1 MGICGGRPGMPGG
14 AGTSRTGNTAR
25 MLMWPLASTL
35 SRSLPPASATSR
47 TPGRASSPL
56 GSLSISRPGWAPAP
70 LSGLL
75 LASKVGKSAT
85 KRTVWPVTRSSRPK
99 ASAPAPNC
107 WRVCGPPNGPLTSTY
122 CLAPVSETS
131 DGPSAKLPPAWAT
144 DGRPVRTRC
153 WVPRQMRVTAPLGPK
168 HTSAPSGPGAQGPAP
183 PAPASATY
191 KAPPWPKAIPR
202 GLSSPL
208 ATTRRPPAAVAAVAV
223 PAALAAADGD
233 CGAADAWPPRA
244 ATAASTSRL
253 PRMPARR
260 NSLCMEISSSRGWV
274 LCAPPGARS
283 RRDLCGPFR
292 VGPPSTPTVPGPSLV
307 SDTIDEPYRFGWW
320 WRQYSVVAI
329 RNVGRERERVIRPG
343 SRRGPDGDLA
353 PGDLFVDGDDHG
365 SPPIGR

>member
-1 MGICGGRPGMPGG
+1 MPGG
-14 AGTSRTGNTAR
+14 AETSRTGNTAR
-25 MLMWPLASTL
+25 TLMRPLASTL
-35 SRSLPPASATSR
+35 SRSLPPASATTR

-75 LASKVGKSAT
+75 AASKVGKSAT

-99 ASAPAPNC
+99 ASAPGPNC

-153 WVPRQMRVTAPLGPK
+153 WVPRQIRVTAPLGPK
-168 HTSAPSGPGAQGPAP
+168 QTSAPSGPGAQGPGP

-191 KAPPWPKAIPR
+191 RAPSWPKAMPR

-223 PAALAAADGD
+223 LAAAAPNGD
-233 CGAADAWPPRA
+233 CGAADACPPQQLVHGDQLLARLGLVRSPPGPIAPGLVRSFPGRPPIDTDRPWSVPGVRHHRRTSPLRLVVATIVRLGYPQRRAGAGAAHPAWVTPRA
-244 ATAASTSRL
+244 
-253 PRMPARR
+253 
-260 NSLCMEISSSRGWV
+260 
-274 LCAPPGARS
+274 
-283 RRDLCGPFR
+283 
-292 VGPPSTPTVPGPSLV
+292 
-307 SDTIDEPYRFGWW
+307 
-320 WRQYSVVAI
+320 
-329 RNVGRERERVIRPG
+329 
-343 SRRGPDGDLA
+343 
-353 PGDLFVDGDDHG
+353 
-365 SPPIGR
+365 